1 MMATIIDA
9 SEAVNTTVQNSRLAF
24 LQSDA
29 SRRTSLHT
37 LITAYTPGVVND
49 GSTGIARLRFIA
61 LGFDSSI

>member
-9 SEAVNTTVQNSRLAF
+9 SEAANTTVQNSRLAF

-37 LITAYTPGVVND
+37 LITAYTPGVVK
-49 GSTGIARLRFIA
+49 
-61 LGFDSSI
+61 